1 MNQYCYCDYC
11 NHGDMPIDDEMTLEM
26 RLDIA
31 EAALSGIRQHLW
43 QLDHKLKDMHD
54 WAKRT
59 DRYMVDQMK
68 RDLEK
73 LRDND

>member
-1 MNQYCYCDYC
+1 MNDYCNCDYC

-43 QLDHKLKDMHD
+43 KLDHKLTDLAE

-59 DRYMVDQMK
+59 DRHMVDQMK
-68 RDLEK
+68 RELER
-73 LRDND
+73 LRDHD

>member
-1 MNQYCYCDYC
+1 MNCYCDYC

-43 QLDHKLKDMHD
+43 TLDQKLKDVYD
-54 WAKRT
+54 WAKRS
-59 DRYMVDQMK
+59 DRLIVEEMR
-68 RDLEK
+68 RDLERK
-73 LRDND
+73 RNDD

>member
-43 QLDHKLKDMHD
+43 KLDHKLTDLSD

-59 DRYMVDQMK
+59 DRQMIDQMK
-68 RDLEK
+68 RDLER
-73 LRDND
+73 LRDHD

>member
-1 MNQYCYCDYC
+1 
-11 NHGDMPIDDEMTLEM
+11 MPIDDEMTLEM

-43 QLDHKLKDMHD
+43 KLDHKLTDLSD

-59 DRYMVDQMK
+59 DRQMIDQMK
-68 RDLEK
+68 RDLER
-73 LRDND
+73 LRDHD

>member
-1 MNQYCYCDYC
+1 MTEYCNCNYC

-26 RLDIA
+26 RIDIA

-43 QLDHKLKDMHD
+43 KLDHKLNDLIE

-59 DRYMVDQMK
+59 DRLALDQMK
-68 RDLEK
+68 RDVERLKNEI
-73 LRDND
+73 